1 MEHCAIYFE
10 GAARRHGGE
19 ATEPC
24 WCFLNAVSKT
34 TRYMSEVRVANSRSS
49 PAAAQQQQRQ
59 LSSVAAARASTAPP
73 AAASDTPPSCAVSA
87 ACPLFQLLFTLAAR
101 RMRASTRWRWR
112 CS

>member
-1 MEHCAIYFE
+1 VEHCAIYFE
-10 GAARRHGGE
+10 GSARRHGGE

-34 TRYMSEVRVANSRSS
+34 TRYMSEVRVANSGSA
-49 PAAAQQQQRQ
+49 AAAQQQQLQ
-59 LSSVAAARASTAPP
+59 PSSIAAARASTAPP
-73 AAASDTPPSCAVSA
+73 AADSDMPPSCAVSA
-87 ACPLFQLLFTLAAR
+87 ACPLFDLLFTLVAR